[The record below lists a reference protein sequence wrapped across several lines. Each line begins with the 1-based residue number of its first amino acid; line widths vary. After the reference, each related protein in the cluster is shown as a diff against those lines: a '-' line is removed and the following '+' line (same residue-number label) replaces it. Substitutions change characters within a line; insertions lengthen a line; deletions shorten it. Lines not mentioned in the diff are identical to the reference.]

1 MQLVFAFEKA
11 SVAAAK
17 SDISDVNA
25 VEEVFPAAIG
35 PLIPDVSKGI
45 LVASSDGVVDKGSVE
60 LTLGEGGGV
69 GGAFC
74 SKVDVCGACGSV
86 LSKVRI
92 IFSKPFKLG
101 TK

>member
-1 MQLVFAFEKA
+1 MFAFEKA

-25 VEEVFPAAIG
+25 MEEFFLVRVG
-35 PLIPDVSKGI
+35 SLIPDGLGGV
-45 LVASSDGVVDKGSVE
+45 LVASPDGVVGKVSVE
-60 LTLGEGGGV
+60 LIFGEGGGV

-74 SKVDVCGACGSV
+74 SKVGVGDACESL

-92 IFSKPFKLG
+92 MFSKPFKLG